1 MSPIQKIPIARLDIK
16 AAAAIF
22 SPMKQP
28 PYSLADLVELFGV
41 PERTVRSWIQKGL
54 LPRPRGRGPASFY
67 DQEHADRLGFI
78 VRLREAASRSG
89 SAGTSWRDT
98 MLPLET
104 IREILD
110 GLDPEMVHR
119 VATGEEPLAVA
130 DLMSTSAPMMLADAA
145 APPPARS
152 MPPRQSRGQ
161 EPSTTI
167 QLGDGLELRLQSDEP
182 ERVAWLARLAR
193 RVRELI
199 REDDF

>member
-1 MSPIQKIPIARLDIK
+1 
-16 AAAAIF
+16 
-22 SPMKQP
+22 MKQP

-145 APPPARS
+145 APSARS
-152 MPPRQSRGQ
+152 MPRGRAASRAIHHHPARGQ
-161 EPSTTI
+161 PRASTANRT
-167 QLGDGLELRLQSDEP
+167 RT
-182 ERVAWLARLAR
+182 RRLAR
-193 RVRELI
+193 DCSKSPRVDPGGRPDALVTHAAMTARDRAEGL
-199 REDDF
+199 